1 MLDNGVYTELEVREK
16 LLNLKN
22 WNLISGALQK
32 DFLFKNFNQALAFI
46 VQIGLLA
53 EQADHHPEIINVYNK
68 VQLRLNTHSVNGI
81 TQQDVDLAFEIDRL

>member
-1 MLDNGVYTELEVREK
+1 MLENGFYTEVEIREK
-16 LLNLKN
+16 LANLKD

-32 DFLFKNFNQALAFI
+32 DYLFKNFNQALVFI

-68 VQLRLNTHSVNGI
+68 VQLRLNTHDVNGI
-81 TQQDVDLAFEIDRL
+81 TQQDFDLAFEIDRL

>member
-1 MLDNGVYTELEVREK
+1 MLDNGVYNELEVREK
-16 LLNLKN
+16 LSNLKN